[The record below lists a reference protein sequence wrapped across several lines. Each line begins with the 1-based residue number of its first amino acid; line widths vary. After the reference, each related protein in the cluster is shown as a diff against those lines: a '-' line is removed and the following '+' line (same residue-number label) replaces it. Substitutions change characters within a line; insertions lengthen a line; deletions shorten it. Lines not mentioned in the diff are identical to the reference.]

1 MLIHKNIAD
10 LDRLVRYIFI
20 EKLVG
25 LISMNLQVALNA
37 LLRALLFLSEDDFY
51 PM

>member
-10 LDRLVRYIFI
+10 LDRQVRYIFNEI
-20 EKLVG
+20 LVG

-37 LLRALLFLSEDDFY
+37 LLQALLFLS
-51 PM
+51 

>member
-20 EKLVG
+20 EILVG

-37 LLRALLFLSEDDFY
+37 LLQALLFLS
-51 PM
+51 

>member
-10 LDRLVRYIFI
+10 FDRQVRYILNEI
-20 EKLVG
+20 LVG

-37 LLRALLFLSEDDFY
+37 LLQALLFLS
-51 PM
+51 

>member
-10 LDRLVRYIFI
+10 FDILVRYIFI
-20 EKLVG
+20 EILVG

-37 LLRALLFLSEDDFY
+37 LLQAPLFLS
-51 PM
+51 